1 MGISSMKDTQKR
13 RSLVP
18 GHPAI
23 PSHGSDY
30 GNGRVG
36 GAKNPRVTA
45 GYHKRLTLAT
55 YNGRTLRLD
64 EHLAQLESELSN
76 IRWHILGLSEVRR
89 EGEDTLT
96 LESGHLFYFREGG
109 QQSHGGVGF
118 LVNKVLA
125 HSVEEVSSV
134 SNRVAYLI
142 IRLSGR
148 YSLKVIQVYAPT
160 SAHSDEEVE
169 DMYQDI
175 NKALH
180 NTTKTHFN
188 VVMGDFNAKV
198 GVQMCDESRVGPH
211 GFGSRNDRGQM
222 LVNFLEQEELFLMYS
237 FFKKQPQ
244 RKWTWRS
251 PDSVTK
257 NEIDFIIADKKR
269 LFRDVSVVNR
279 FNTGSDHRLV
289 RATLTIDARLER
301 HRMIQ
306 STLRPNQLQIS
317 AGSEAFHK
325 TLENRFVNLETTNDV
340 DENLKNLVT
349 VMREEGAKFFS
360 GKRTGKKSELSDETL
375 RLMAIRRQD
384 TSGSPSERSALSKQI
399 TKLVRRDLRRSTTR
413 RIERAIEQN
422 RGSKV
427 FSQQLK
433 RSRLSKL
440 KTSDGNVIM
449 SQTGILAEIEKY
461 YGQLYESC
469 TTRSVQNCH
478 DCRAPLT
485 RHFTDEL
492 PDVSV
497 DEIRLALR
505 QLKNGK
511 APGDDGITT
520 ELLKAGGTPLLV
532 ELQKLFSHV
541 IHRGRTPK
549 AWNNSIVIL
558 FFKKGDKTL
567 LKNYRPI
574 SLLNHIYKLFSRV
587 ITNRLARRFDEF
599 QPPEQAGFRSGYGTI
614 DHIHTVRQIIEKTT
628 EYNRPLC
635 LAFVDYEKA
644 FDSIETWSVLD
655 SLRRCQVDHRYV
667 QVLKCLYDC
676 ATMMSIQNQ
685 QSNPIQLRRGVRQG
699 DVISPKLFTNALE
712 DMFKTLDWKK
722 MGININGQYIS
733 HLRFA
738 DDIVLMAESLQ
749 DLQQMLNGLADS
761 SRRIGLRM
769 NMDKTKVMFNCYIS
783 PGPIVVKD
791 CPLEAVDEYLY
802 LGQTLQMGKH
812 SLEREIKRR
821 IQLGWAAFGK
831 LRGIFSSHI
840 PQCLKTKVF
849 NQCVLPV
856 MTYGAETWTLTV
868 RLVRQLKVAQRA
880 MERAMLGVS
889 LKDKIRNEII
899 RPRTKV
905 IDIAQRV
912 SKLKWQW
919 AGHICRRTDDRWS
932 RRVLEWRPRSG
943 RRNVGRPL
951 ARWCDD
957 LRTVAGKK
965 WMRRAADRAQWCGLG
980 EAYVQQWTTVGC

>member
-1 MGISSMKDTQKR
+1 MLVVQKRAVSLRSPTRLPSVEIMGISSMKDTQKR
-13 RSLVP
+13 RPLVP

-222 LVNFLEQEELFLMYS
+222 LVNFLEQEELFLMNS

-289 RATLTIDARLER
+289 RATLSIDARLER

-340 DENLKNLVT
+340 DENLKNLVP
-349 VMREEGAKFFS
+349 VMREEGAKFFQ
-360 GKRTGKKSELSDETL
+360 REANGKKIRTL
-375 RLMAIRRQD
+375 RRDVATHGHTASGHIRF
-384 TSGSPSERSALSKQI
+384 S
-399 TKLVRRDLRRSTTR
+399 VRT
-413 RIERAIEQN
+413 I
-422 RGSKV
+422 G
-427 FSQQLK
+427 SQQ
-433 RSRLSKL
+433 
-440 KTSDGNVIM
+440 
-449 SQTGILAEIEKY
+449 
-461 YGQLYESC
+461 
-469 TTRSVQNCH
+469 
-478 DCRAPLT
+478 
-485 RHFTDEL
+485 
-492 PDVSV
+492 
-497 DEIRLALR
+497 
-505 QLKNGK
+505 
-511 APGDDGITT
+511 
-520 ELLKAGGTPLLV
+520 
-532 ELQKLFSHV
+532 
-541 IHRGRTPK
+541 
-549 AWNNSIVIL
+549 
-558 FFKKGDKTL
+558 
-567 LKNYRPI
+567 
-574 SLLNHIYKLFSRV
+574 
-587 ITNRLARRFDEF
+587 
-599 QPPEQAGFRSGYGTI
+599 
-614 DHIHTVRQIIEKTT
+614 
-628 EYNRPLC
+628 
-635 LAFVDYEKA
+635 
-644 FDSIETWSVLD
+644 
-655 SLRRCQVDHRYV
+655 
-667 QVLKCLYDC
+667 
-676 ATMMSIQNQ
+676 
-685 QSNPIQLRRGVRQG
+685 
-699 DVISPKLFTNALE
+699 
-712 DMFKTLDWKK
+712 
-722 MGININGQYIS
+722 
-733 HLRFA
+733 A
-738 DDIVLMAESLQ
+738 D
-749 DLQQMLNGLADS
+749 
-761 SRRIGLRM
+761 
-769 NMDKTKVMFNCYIS
+769 
-783 PGPIVVKD
+783 
-791 CPLEAVDEYLY
+791 
-802 LGQTLQMGKH
+802 
-812 SLEREIKRR
+812 
-821 IQLGWAAFGK
+821 
-831 LRGIFSSHI
+831 
-840 PQCLKTKVF
+840 
-849 NQCVLPV
+849 
-856 MTYGAETWTLTV
+856 
-868 RLVRQLKVAQRA
+868 
-880 MERAMLGVS
+880 
-889 LKDKIRNEII
+889 NEIGS
-899 RPRTKV
+899 T
-905 IDIAQRV
+905 
-912 SKLKWQW
+912 
-919 AGHICRRTDDRWS
+919 
-932 RRVLEWRPRSG
+932 
-943 RRNVGRPL
+943 
-951 ARWCDD
+951 
-957 LRTVAGKK
+957 
-965 WMRRAADRAQWCGLG
+965 
-980 EAYVQQWTTVGC
+980 

>member
-1 MGISSMKDTQKR
+1 
-13 RSLVP
+13 
-18 GHPAI
+18 
-23 PSHGSDY
+23 
-30 GNGRVG
+30 
-36 GAKNPRVTA
+36 
-45 GYHKRLTLAT
+45 
-55 YNGRTLRLD
+55 
-64 EHLAQLESELSN
+64 
-76 IRWHILGLSEVRR
+76 
-89 EGEDTLT
+89 
-96 LESGHLFYFREGG
+96 
-109 QQSHGGVGF
+109 
-118 LVNKVLA
+118 
-125 HSVEEVSSV
+125 
-134 SNRVAYLI
+134 
-142 IRLSGR
+142 
-148 YSLKVIQVYAPT
+148 
-160 SAHSDEEVE
+160 
-169 DMYQDI
+169 
-175 NKALH
+175 
-180 NTTKTHFN
+180 
-188 VVMGDFNAKV
+188 MGDFNAKV

-222 LVNFLEQEELFLMYS
+222 LVNFLEQEELFLMNS

-251 PDSVTK
+251 PDTVTK

-289 RATLTIDARLER
+289 RATLSIDTRLER
-301 HRMIQ
+301 YRMIQ
-306 STLRPNQLQIS
+306 STLRPSQLQIS
-317 AGSEAFHK
+317 AGSEVFHK
-325 TLENRFVNLETTNDV
+325 TLENRFVNLETTDDV
-340 DENLKNLVT
+340 DENLENLVT
-349 VMREEGAKFFS
+349 LMREEGAKFFS

-384 TSGSPSERSALSKQI
+384 TSASPSGRSALSKQI

-427 FSQQLK
+427 FNQQLK

-440 KTSDGNVIM
+440 KTSDGSVIM
-449 SQTGILAEIEKY
+449 SQMGILAEIEKY

-469 TTRSVQNCH
+469 TTRPVQNCH

-520 ELLKAGGTPLLV
+520 ELLKAGGPPLLV
-532 ELQKLFSHV
+532 ELRKLFSHV

-549 AWNNSIVIL
+549 AWNNSIVVL

-587 ITNRLARRFDEF
+587 ITNRLARKFDEF

-614 DHIHTVRQIIEKTT
+614 DHIHTVRQLIEKTT
-628 EYNRPLC
+628 EFNRPLC

-676 ATMMSIQNQ
+676 ATMNVRVQNQ

-712 DMFKTLDWKK
+712 DMFKTLNWKK

-749 DLQQMLNGLADS
+749 HLQQMLNGLADS

-769 NMDKTKVMFNCYIS
+769 NMDKTKVMN
-783 PGPIVVKD
+783 
-791 CPLEAVDEYLY
+791 
-802 LGQTLQMGKH
+802 
-812 SLEREIKRR
+812 
-821 IQLGWAAFGK
+821 
-831 LRGIFSSHI
+831 
-840 PQCLKTKVF
+840 
-849 NQCVLPV
+849 
-856 MTYGAETWTLTV
+856 GAETWTLTV

-899 RPRTKV
+899 LQRTKV

-919 AGHICRRTDDRWS
+919 AGHI
-932 RRVLEWRPRSG
+932 RVE
-943 RRNVGRPL
+943 
-951 ARWCDD
+951 
-957 LRTVAGKK
+957 T
-965 WMRRAADRAQWCGLG
+965 AQRK
-980 EAYVQQWTTVGC
+980 T